1 MIAGNLVT
9 IESEKSDRL
18 LFTASLV
25 LFTITIGVGI
35 ISPIL
40 PVIAE
45 NMGAAGVTIGLIF
58 SAFSISRL
66 VFLPFF
72 GRLSDRHGKR
82 PMIIT
87 GLALY
92 TLLAMLYSL
101 AKTPEQLI
109 AVRVFHGISSAMVMP
124 VILAMVA
131 TASPRGQEGRYM
143 GMANRS
149 IFLGMAFGP
158 LIGGVLSDLFSFR
171 LAFTSMSLM
180 SLISLALV
188 VATLPEVESGI
199 ERRSGQGN
207 GLNRNVIFAIV
218 YRVLNST
225 GRGSV
230 MTFLPVYGYLI
241 GLSYTQIG
249 VLVFANLLVSGIL
262 QPYAG
267 TFSDRRGFTLPV
279 VVSSIA
285 SALILYSIP
294 ATSRFLTLTTL
305 SILLGMTSALALPAV
320 SGLIA
325 VEGKGSGNLGGLMG
339 YFSASKSLGRA
350 VGPLIAGA
358 LYDLG
363 GGGHEGIYLAF
374 SVSAILTVF
383 AGLLFWAGVRDSHQ
397 IIEVE

>member
-1 MIAGNLVT
+1 MIAGTLVT

-45 NMGAAGVTIGLIF
+45 NMGAAGIAIGMIF

-72 GRLSDRHGKR
+72 GKLSDRYGKR
-82 PMIIT
+82 PMIIA
-87 GLALY
+87 GLTLY
-92 TLLAMLYSL
+92 TVLAMLYSL
-101 AKTPEQLI
+101 AKTPEQLV
-109 AVRVFHGISSAMVMP
+109 AVRIFHGMSSAMVLP

-131 TASPRGQEGRYM
+131 AASPRGQEGRYM
-143 GMANRS
+143 GIANRS
-149 IFLGMAFGP
+149 IFIGMAFGP
-158 LIGGVLSDLFSFR
+158 LIGGALSDLFSFR
-171 LAFTSMSLM
+171 LAFASMSLM
-180 SLISLALV
+180 SLISLVLV
-188 VATLPEVESGI
+188 VATLPEIESEGG
-199 ERRSGQGN
+199 RRRGRGN
-207 GLNRNVIFAIV
+207 GLTKNVIFAII

-225 GRGSV
+225 GRGSI

-249 VLVFANLLVSGIL
+249 VLVFANLLASGIL

-267 TFSDRRGFTLPV
+267 TFSDRKGFTLPV
-279 VVSSIA
+279 IVSSAA
-285 SALILYSIP
+285 SALILYTIP
-294 ATSRFLTLTTL
+294 STSSFPSLLIL
-305 SILLGMTSALALPAV
+305 SAILGTTSALALPAV

-374 SVSAILTVF
+374 SVSALLTVA

-397 IIEVE
+397 VIEVE

>member
-1 MIAGNLVT
+1 MT
-9 IESEKSDRL
+9 IEGEKRGGL

-25 LFTITIGVGI
+25 LFTLTIGVGI

-58 SAFSISRL
+58 SAFSLSRL
-66 VFLPFF
+66 AFLPLF
-72 GRLSDRHGKR
+72 GHLSDRYGRR
-82 PMIIT
+82 PMIVT
-87 GLALY
+87 GLSLYAILAL
-92 TLLAMLYSL
+92 LYG
-101 AKTPEQLI
+101 AARTPEQLI
-109 AVRVFHGISSAMVMP
+109 AVRLFHGMSSAMVMP

-131 TASPRGQEGRYM
+131 SASPQGQEGRYM
-143 GMANRS
+143 GIANRS
-149 IFLGMAFGP
+149 IFLGMSFGP
-158 LIGGVLSDLFSFR
+158 LIGGALSDAFSFR
-171 LAFTSMSLM
+171 LAFASMSLM
-180 SLISLALV
+180 SLVSLILV
-188 VATLPEVESGI
+188 ILNLPEVGSPERK
-199 ERRSGQGN
+199 ERRRGAF
-207 GLNRNVIFAIV
+207 NRNVIFAII

-249 VLVFANLLVSGIL
+249 LLIFTNLLVSGIL

-267 TFSDRRGFTLPV
+267 VFSDRRGFVLPV
-279 VVSSIA
+279 VASTVM
-285 SALILYSIP
+285 SALILYAIP
-294 ATSRFLTLTTL
+294 MTDKFVLLAVLTTL
-305 SILLGMTSALALPAV
+305 LGFTSALALPAV

-325 VEGKGSGNLGGLMG
+325 VEGKESGNLGGLMG

-374 SVSAILTVF
+374 SVSAILTVL

-397 IIEVE
+397 VIEME

>member
-1 MIAGNLVT
+1 MT
-9 IESEKSDRL
+9 IEGEKRGGL

-25 LFTITIGVGI
+25 LFTLTIGVGI

-45 NMGAAGVTIGLIF
+45 NMGATGVTIGLIF
-58 SAFSISRL
+58 SAFSLSRL
-66 VFLPFF
+66 AFLPLF
-72 GRLSDRHGKR
+72 GHLSDRYGRR
-82 PMIIT
+82 PMIVT
-87 GLALY
+87 GLSLYAILAL
-92 TLLAMLYSL
+92 LYG
-101 AKTPEQLI
+101 AARTPEQLI
-109 AVRVFHGISSAMVMP
+109 AVRLFHGMSSAMVMP

-131 TASPRGQEGRYM
+131 SASPQGQEGRYM
-143 GMANRS
+143 GVANRS
-149 IFLGMAFGP
+149 IFLGMSFGP
-158 LIGGVLSDLFSFR
+158 LIGGALSDAFSFR
-171 LAFTSMSLM
+171 LAFASMSLM
-180 SLISLALV
+180 SLVSLILV
-188 VATLPEVESGI
+188 ILNLPEVGSPERG
-199 ERRSGQGN
+199 ERRRGTF
-207 GLNRNVIFAIV
+207 NRNVIFAII

-249 VLVFANLLVSGIL
+249 LLIFTNLLVSGIL

-267 TFSDRRGFTLPV
+267 VFSDRRGFVLPV
-279 VVSSIA
+279 VASTVM
-285 SALILYSIP
+285 SALILYAITMTDKFVLL
-294 ATSRFLTLTTL
+294 AILTTL
-305 SILLGMTSALALPAV
+305 LGFTSALALPAV

-325 VEGKGSGNLGGLMG
+325 VEGKESGNLGGLMG

-374 SVSAILTVF
+374 SVSAILTVL

-397 IIEVE
+397 VIEME

>member
-1 MIAGNLVT
+1 MT
-9 IESEKSDRL
+9 IEGEKRGGL

-25 LFTITIGVGI
+25 LFTLTIGVGI

-58 SAFSISRL
+58 SAFSLSRL
-66 VFLPFF
+66 AFLPLF
-72 GRLSDRHGKR
+72 GHLSDRYGRR
-82 PMIIT
+82 PMIVT
-87 GLALY
+87 GLSLYAILAL
-92 TLLAMLYSL
+92 LYG
-101 AKTPEQLI
+101 AARTPEQLI
-109 AVRVFHGISSAMVMP
+109 AVRLFHGMSSAMVMP

-131 TASPRGQEGRYM
+131 SASPQGQEGRYM
-143 GMANRS
+143 GIANRS
-149 IFLGMAFGP
+149 IFLGMSFGP
-158 LIGGVLSDLFSFR
+158 LIGGALSDAFSFR
-171 LAFTSMSLM
+171 LAFASMSLM
-180 SLISLALV
+180 SLVSLILV
-188 VATLPEVESGI
+188 ILNLPEVGSP
-199 ERRSGQGN
+199 ERRERRRGTF
-207 GLNRNVIFAIV
+207 NRNVIFAII

-249 VLVFANLLVSGIL
+249 LLIFTNLLVSGIL

-267 TFSDRRGFTLPV
+267 VFSDRRGFVLPV
-279 VVSSIA
+279 VASTVM
-285 SALILYSIP
+285 SALILYAIP
-294 ATSRFLTLTTL
+294 MTDKFVLLAILTTL
-305 SILLGMTSALALPAV
+305 LGFTSALALPAV

-325 VEGKGSGNLGGLMG
+325 VEGKESGNLGGLMG

-374 SVSAILTVF
+374 SVSAILTVL

-397 IIEVE
+397 IIEME

>member
-1 MIAGNLVT
+1 MIPGYLVT
-9 IESEKSDRL
+9 IEGEKRGGL

-25 LFTITIGVGI
+25 LFTLTIGVGI

-45 NMGAAGVTIGLIF
+45 NMGATGVTIGLIF
-58 SAFSISRL
+58 SAFSLSRL
-66 VFLPFF
+66 AFLPLF
-72 GRLSDRHGKR
+72 GHLSDRYGRR
-82 PMIIT
+82 PMIVT
-87 GLALY
+87 GLSLYAILAL
-92 TLLAMLYSL
+92 LYG
-101 AKTPEQLI
+101 AARTPEQLI
-109 AVRVFHGISSAMVMP
+109 AVRLFHGMSSAMVMP

-131 TASPRGQEGRYM
+131 SASPQGQEGRYM
-143 GMANRS
+143 GVANRS
-149 IFLGMAFGP
+149 IFLGMSFGP
-158 LIGGVLSDLFSFR
+158 LIGGALSDAFSFR
-171 LAFTSMSLM
+171 LAFASMSLM
-180 SLISLALV
+180 SLVSLILV
-188 VATLPEVESGI
+188 ILNLPEVGSPERG
-199 ERRSGQGN
+199 ERRRGTF
-207 GLNRNVIFAIV
+207 NRNVIFAII

-249 VLVFANLLVSGIL
+249 LLIFTNLLVSGIL

-267 TFSDRRGFTLPV
+267 VFSDRRGFVLPV
-279 VVSSIA
+279 VASTVM
-285 SALILYSIP
+285 SALILYAITMTDKFVLL
-294 ATSRFLTLTTL
+294 AILTTL
-305 SILLGMTSALALPAV
+305 LGFTSALALPAV

-325 VEGKGSGNLGGLMG
+325 VEGKESGNLGGLMG

-374 SVSAILTVF
+374 SVSAILTVL

-397 IIEVE
+397 VIEME